1 VSVGRGI
8 VSAMVT
14 ADDVR
19 RLALTLPRT
28 EEALVHDR
36 VKFRVKSLVYVALS
50 RDETLMGFA
59 YPKELRVALV
69 AGEPDKFLMPFP
81 SDERF
86 NWVRVRLAALDLEEM
101 QELVEEAWRMVVPK
115 FLAAERLDGVLPRV
129 RDARVTDKAWHEQHR
144 LGSGASMEAR
154 TAWHL
159 EHAEVCGCRPIP
171 VSVRNAIDAR
181 RSGTGP

>member
-1 VSVGRGI
+1 
-8 VSAMVT
+8 MVT

-19 RLALTLPRT
+19 RLAVTLPRT
-28 EEALVHDR
+28 HEALVHDR

-59 YPKELRVALV
+59 YPKELRAALV

-81 SDERF
+81 SDERY
-86 NWVRVRLAALDLEEM
+86 NWVRVRLAALDHDEM

-115 FLAAERLDGVLPRV
+115 FLAAERLDGALPRV
-129 RDARVTDKAWHEQHR
+129 KDARVTDQAWHEQHR
-144 LGSGASMEAR
+144 LGSGAPMAAR
-154 TAWHL
+154 VAWHR

-171 VSVRNAIDAR
+171 ASVQKAIDAER
-181 RSGTGP
+181 EASDR